1 MVNRR
6 EFLQATAAAGVGI
19 AATDLIHAAPSAAV
33 PTKIQIPESDKI
45 IITVITDNLSDL
57 GRLDYKI
64 AKRPSPTNSPL
75 DAAVHAEHGLAY
87 NVETVVEGKT
97 HSCLF
102 DFASDPRG
110 VLKNLD
116 LLKVDLQRVE
126 AFCMSHDHWDHQAAM
141 VEVLKA
147 KKQEFGRNIPFY
159 IGEQYFAG
167 TYQKRPS
174 GAILKINLLKRE
186 EIEALGFV
194 RIVEVKG
201 PTSIIPGAYFPGRIE
216 RTTDYEVL
224 QPQFLAK
231 SGSDYVQESFPGEQ
245 VLIMNAKGKG
255 LVVLSGCAHRG
266 IVNAVK
272 TAQMVTGIEKVHAV
286 IGGCHLINAKP
297 EVILKS
303 VADIRAINPDYIVP
317 MHCTGYEAISTF
329 AREMPDKFI
338 LNTAGTKYII

>member
-6 EFLQATAAAGVGI
+6 EFLQAAAVAGVGV
-19 AATDLIHAAPSAAV
+19 ATADLAHAAPTPAV
-33 PTKIQIPESDKI
+33 PTKVQIPESEKI
-45 IITVITDNLSDL
+45 TITVITDNLSDL

-64 AKRPSPTNSPL
+64 AKRPVMTNSPL
-75 DAAVHAEHGLAY
+75 DAAVHAEHGLSY
-87 NVETVVEGKT
+87 YVETVVDGKA
-97 HSCLF
+97 HACLF

-116 LLKVDLQRVE
+116 LLKIELQRVE

-141 VEVLKA
+141 VEVLNA
-147 KKQEFGRNIPFY
+147 KKQEFGKNIPFY

-167 TYQKRPS
+167 TYGKRQNGS
-174 GAILKINLLKRE
+174 VLKLNLLKRE

-216 RTTDYEVL
+216 RTTDYEILNPRFV
-224 QPQFLAK
+224 AK
-231 SGSDYVQESFPGEQ
+231 HGNEYVQENFPGEQ
-245 VLIMNAKGKG
+245 ALIMNAKGKG

-272 TAQMVTGIEKVHAV
+272 TAQMVTGIEKVHVV
-286 IGGCHLINAKP
+286 IGGCHLINAKQ
-297 EVILKS
+297 EQILKT
-303 VADIRAINPDYIVP
+303 VADIRAVNPDYIVP
-317 MHCTGYEAISTF
+317 THCTGYEAISTF
-329 AREMPDKFI
+329 AREMPDRFI
-338 LNTAGTKYII
+338 LNTAGTKYVI